1 MISQRKYVL
10 ELLEEYD
17 MLGSKPST
25 IPVEV
30 NSNLTLMTK
39 DSLVDPTIFKQ
50 IIGRLMYVTLTRPD
64 IAYTMH
70 ILSQFMEKLAQMHL
84 KAAYKVLKYLK

>member
-30 NSNLTLMTK
+30 NSNLTQMTK